1 MTVADILDLMQQ
13 PPIDWLPIW
22 GDAFVTKAM
31 TIGQSYQE
39 ELKDKD
45 LRDCCTFCTI
55 DILKIFETKLEDKIY
70 L

>member
-1 MTVADILDLMQQ
+1 MG
-13 PPIDWLPIW
+13 WR
-22 GDAFVTKAM
+22 FCHEAM